1 MLDYIFINHTAELT
15 GKTIKSYQEFNF
27 NGIIHVVIATE
38 DNYVLAKRY
47 ENGAQYGSEY
57 VHEEY
62 FYNMDELFKYVDHE
76 LIGTLIT
83 EEEYELLTE
92 QEEEKER
99 QESEK
104 HDLEMKQRRYEEF
117 LKLKVEFENDE
128 KEK

>member
-1 MLDYIFINHTAELT
+1 MLDYKFLNHTAELA

-27 NGIIHVVIATE
+27 SGIIHVVIATE
-38 DNYVLAKRY
+38 DNCVLAKRY
-47 ENGAQYGSEY
+47 ENGAHYGSEY

-62 FYNMDELFKYVDHE
+62 FLNMDELFKCVDHE

-83 EEEYELLTE
+83 KEEYELLTE

-104 HDLEMKQRRYEEF
+104 HDQEMKQRRYEEY
-117 LKLKVEFENDE
+117 LKLKDEFGNG
-128 KEK
+128 KKVK